1 MMLKELIRNK
11 GHFFLSIILI
21 FFLFYLIFPNI
32 LFNYFVPPIIK
43 NNLLHLFGDWTVIIA
58 AIKCKSLGYDVFVNN
73 PCDMLGRRHVYG
85 SVLLYIPFFEEYKN
99 FYIYYFPLIINL
111 IFILIVCL
119 HFNFKNLKEFLF
131 CFVFIFNPSTLLAIE
146 RLNFD
151 IFIFLSMVFLCYF
164 RKNIYNL
171 ILITFLT
178 ISKFYPLSIVP
189 LFFLV
194 EKKEKLLIKFIYFI
208 AFLVLAST
216 LLYLDIENI
225 IKIFNNA
232 KQFTA
237 NYRFSFSF
245 FALSK
250 IPLIENIFSK
260 NLVIIFS
267 IILSFIFIIFGFYS
281 SKKIKLEKNFLLER
295 SLNYREL
302 LFLISCGTLVSTYFV
317 FNNIFYREIF
327 LFGLVP
333 LALELEKQKLFFK
346 NFINLVSFL
355 YIFFS
360 LSAYLSIF
368 KKNDFLLI
376 FYDLYSICFFS
387 FICGM
392 IIFLYIELFK
402 NSLFFKK
409 FSS

>member
-1 MMLKELIRNK
+1 MKLKEIIKNK
-11 GHFFLSIILI
+11 GHFLLSIILI

-43 NNLLHLFGDWTVIIA
+43 NNLLQLFGDWTVIIS

-73 PCDMLGRRHVYG
+73 PCDILGRRHVYG
-85 SVLLYIPFFEEYKN
+85 SILLHIPFFEEYKK
-99 FYIYYFPLIINL
+99 FYIYHFPLIINF
-111 IFILIVCL
+111 IFILVVCS

-131 CFVFIFNPSTLLAIE
+131 CFFFIFNPSTLLAIE
-146 RLNFD
+146 RLNID
-151 IFIFLSMVFLCYF
+151 IFIFLSIVFLCNF

-171 ILITFLT
+171 ILITLLT
-178 ISKFYPLSIVP
+178 ISKFYPLVIAP

-194 EKKEKLLIKFIYFI
+194 EKKKKLLIKFIYFTV
-208 AFLVLAST
+208 FLALVSF
-216 LLYLDIENI
+216 LLYLDMENI
-225 IKIFNNA
+225 IKIFNNT

-250 IPLIENIFSK
+250 IPLIRNIFSI

-267 IILSFIFIIFGFYS
+267 IVLSFIFVFFGFYS
-281 SKKIKLEKNFLLER
+281 SKKIKLEKKFLLER

-302 LFLISCGTLVSTYFV
+302 LFLISSGTLVSTYFA

-346 NFINLVSFL
+346 NFVNFVSFL
-355 YIFFS
+355 YLFFS
-360 LSAYLSIF
+360 FSAYFSIF

-376 FYDLYSICFFS
+376 FYNLFSICFFS
-387 FICGM
+387 FIFGM

-402 NSLFFKK
+402 NFLLFKK
-409 FSS
+409 FNS